1 MWRILKLR
9 QILNADIADIAP
21 YDQGFVYTEKKTLEN
36 GACKISFFSYDC
48 ETGIAAPITKRTYAE
63 LKFGANGNRIADE
76 LGKNGEFIF
85 CESARFFNNLVV
97 TLDRDGNFSI
107 FSPKGSLLQQS
118 ELSYQNSP
126 VCCPV
131 AYEKTLWCVVPDRNA
146 IINYSIEEG
155 RVLLRIGGVNQSA
168 FSHPESLSL
177 ILGKIYICN
186 RDSGKIRTVQ
196 VENNTYAVADYR
208 TFDEPVYKY
217 FRIYDR
223 EYALL
228 KSGVYEI

>member
-1 MWRILKLR
+1 MR
-9 QILNADIADIAP
+9 QILKANIVDIAP
-21 YDQGFVYTEKKTLEN
+21 YDQGFVYTEKKQLEN
-36 GACKISFFSYDC
+36 GSYKISFYSYDS
-48 ETGIAAPITKRTYAE
+48 ETSIVAPITKRTYAE

-76 LGKNGEFIF
+76 LGKSGEFIF

-97 TLDRDGNFSI
+97 TLDSDGNFSI

-118 ELSYQNSP
+118 ELSYQNAP

-131 AYEKTLWCVVPDRNA
+131 AYEKTLWCVVPERNA

-155 RVLLRIGGVNQSA
+155 RVLLRIGGGNQTT
-168 FSHPESLSL
+168 FSYPISLSL

-196 VENNTYAVADYR
+196 VENDTYAVADYLS
-208 TFDEPVYKY
+208 FDEPVYKY
-217 FRIYDR
+217 FRIYDK
-223 EYALL
+223 EYVLL
-228 KSGVYEI
+228 ESGVYEI